1 MHLCAGRCAPIFAQ
15 RCIALAAPER
25 GVISIKKLGIKMS
38 GNETLIIC
46 ALLATL
52 GIIVISGVIWFGFIV
67 TKQPKSKGIFPHPI
81 FEEILHYWGKNGPR
95 YSEDIPR
102 LTHDAYTEYL
112 QRRNEFW
119 TAYGQV
125 LLAIL
130 IVIVLGILLVT
141 KTISAEA
148 GLPIL
153 SAISGF
159 AIAKGI
165 STGRSGMSPPPR
177 RPNDG

>member
-1 MHLCAGRCAPIFAQ
+1 MT
-15 RCIALAAPER
+15 E
-25 GVISIKKLGIKMS
+25 
-38 GNETLIIC
+38 NETLILCLIL
-46 ALLATL
+46 AIFGLL
-52 GIIVISGVIWFGFIV
+52 VIGGVIWFGFVITRTSNRGV
-67 TKQPKSKGIFPHPI
+67 DFLGHPMWDEIFHM
-81 FEEILHYWGKNGPR
+81 WAKRGPG
-95 YSEDIPR
+95 YYDEIPR
-102 LTHDAYTEYL
+102 LAHDSYTEYL

-130 IVIVLGILLVT
+130 IVIVLAILLIT

-159 AIAKGI
+159 AIAKGVSAAKSG
-165 STGRSGMSPPPR
+165 STPQPR
-177 RPNDG
+177 RPNEG

>member
-1 MHLCAGRCAPIFAQ
+1 
-15 RCIALAAPER
+15 
-25 GVISIKKLGIKMS
+25 MS
-38 GNETLIIC
+38 DNETLIIC
-46 ALLATL
+46 FLLAAFGL
-52 GIIVISGVIWFGFIV
+52 IVIGGVVWFGFVV
-67 TKQPKSKGIFPHPI
+67 TKQTDSKGIFHHPMLDE
-81 FEEILHYWGKNGPR
+81 FFHGMHKPSSR
-95 YSEDIPR
+95 YYEDIPR
-102 LTHDAYTEYL
+102 LAHDAYTEHL

-153 SAISGF
+153 SVISGF

-165 STGRSGMSPPPR
+165 SAAKSGTAPQPR